1 MKKMMFLLFV
11 FIQCSLY
18 SQDSSALEFIKHYN
32 KFRIEN
38 NLPTLEYS
46 VELEEFAKE
55 RIIVVSRDL
64 ADCYGDCADDFAD
77 KPRCPGKDLHFK
89 CLEMADSH
97 HIDSNKRFRVKFEN
111 AAMFP
116 QFECY
121 PYFNR
126 NNNNKTQKS
135 GIEYKVVFK
144 EMIKEID
151 LPLYFLNKWIGS
163 PSHKSALLS
172 EDFTHIGFKYLDV
185 YYQGNKWVQG
195 YWIAGKLKK

>member
-77 KPRCPGKDLHFK
+77 EPRCPGRDLHFK
-89 CLEMADSH
+89 FLRMGETH
-97 HIDSNKRFRVKFEN
+97 NIDSNKRFRVKYEN
-111 AAMFP
+111 AVMVP

-126 NNNNKTQKS
+126 NNNKTQKS
-135 GIEYKVVFK
+135 VIEYKAVFK
-144 EMIKEID
+144 EMVKEID
-151 LPLYFLNKWIGS
+151 IPLCFLNLWIGS
-163 PSHKSALLS
+163 PSHKSSLLS